1 MIELLPDSNAQRW
14 RTFVDEIY
22 TKNQREG
29 SEAAQAE
36 FMTSLINVPDTPYPS
51 DLNERISGNVDFFF
65 RHEIKTIFGY
75 LPDIESIRNHS
86 VKMVTA
92 TGRDSD
98 DAYYVQATRALA
110 ASLGARTLSSQV
122 IMMCHF
128 GCQKN
133 SPMPF

>member
-1 MIELLPDSNAQRW
+1 MRLQLSNFYLTQMHKDGECLLMRFIR
-14 RTFVDEIY
+14 RTSVKD
-22 TKNQREG
+22 

-51 DLNERISGNVDFFF
+51 DLNERISGNVDFLF
-65 RHEIKTIFGY
+65 RHEFKAFFRY
-75 LPDIESIRNHS
+75 LPNIESIRNHN

-110 ASLGARTLSSQV
+110 G
-122 IMMCHF
+122 
-128 GCQKN
+128 
-133 SPMPF
+133 